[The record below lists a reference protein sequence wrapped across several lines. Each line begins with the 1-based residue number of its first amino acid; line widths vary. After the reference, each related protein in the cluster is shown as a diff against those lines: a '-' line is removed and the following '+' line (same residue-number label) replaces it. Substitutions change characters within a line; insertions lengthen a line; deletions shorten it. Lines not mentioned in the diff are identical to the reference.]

1 MNKKIVI
8 IDDDQDARKL
18 LQFIL
23 KSHGLI
29 VEVYSDGSGLDVL
42 NPPYPD
48 IYLIDINL
56 GNTSGLELCAQLKK
70 HKQTEHI
77 PVIITSSNTDII
89 PLAKEACAD
98 DTLPKPFDSK
108 ELLNKINELTENR
121 QHRS

>member
-1 MNKKIVI
+1 MKKRIII

-23 KSHGLI
+23 SSHGFAA
-29 VEVYSDGSGLDVL
+29 EVYSDGTGLDVS

-48 IYLIDINL
+48 LYLLDINL
-56 GNTSGLELCAQLKK
+56 GNTSGLELCKELKANER
-70 HKQTEHI
+70 TRHI

-89 PLAKEACAD
+89 PLAQDACAD

-108 ELLNKINELTENR
+108 ELIQKISDLTAA
-121 QHRS
+121 QHHR

>member
-1 MNKKIVI
+1 MNRKIII

-23 KSHGLI
+23 ASHGFA
-29 VEVYSDGSGLDVL
+29 VEAYSDGNGLDVL

-56 GNTSGLELCAQLKK
+56 GNTSGLELCAYLKK

-89 PLAKEACAD
+89 PLAQEACAD

-108 ELLNKINELTENR
+108 ELIHKINQLTTAR
-121 QHRS
+121 QHH